1 MASIRKRGNSYL
13 VEVRRNGIVENKT
26 FPIAA
31 FKTDTRTDKAAEKA
45 AEAAAKAWAAE
56 TENNILSARHNTT
69 HNKTFGELLMKYRD
83 EVTPTKRGSRW
94 EEVRINMYLKDPIAN
109 INLREINST
118 HFVEW
123 RDRRL
128 QQVSEGSVLRE
139 WNIMSNA
146 LKRARD
152 EWKWMTDNPIRTV
165 KKPAI
170 PEARDRTHTEEEL
183 ERMIQCSDY
192 RMDAPLKTKTQ
203 LALAG
208 YLLSSETG
216 LRAGELAALEW
227 HEVFMDKGY
236 LKVTG
241 LKPGARKNAAAVRD
255 IPLTTRAKEILQQ
268 IMLTSSQGSVF
279 DVSQASLDTLFR
291 KVRDRAGIEGLHY
304 HDSRHVAITM
314 LSKHYD
320 VLALARIVGHK
331 NIKELMT
338 YYNPTIDDLVKHAP

>member
-1 MASIRKRGNSYL
+1 MASIRQRGNSFL
-13 VEVRRNGIVENKT
+13 AEVRRNGIVESKS
-26 FPIAA
+26 FQIAA
-31 FKTDTRTDKAAEKA
+31 FKTASRTDKAAEKA
-45 AEAAAKAWAAE
+45 AEAAATAWAAGI
-56 TENNILSARHNTT
+56 ENDILSARHSTT
-69 HNKTFGELLMKYRD
+69 ANKTFGELLTKYRD

-94 EEVRINMYLKDPIAN
+94 EEVRINMYLKDPIAQ
-109 INLREINST
+109 IGLRELNST

-128 QQVSEGSVLRE
+128 KQVSEGSVLRE
-139 WNIMSNA
+139 WNILSNA

-165 KKPAI
+165 KKPAT
-170 PEARDRTHTEEEL
+170 PEARERTHTEEEL
-183 ERMIQCSDY
+183 AAMIQCSDY
-192 RMDAPLKTKTQ
+192 REGAALKTKTQ

-208 YLLSSETG
+208 YLLSAETS

-227 HEVFMDKGY
+227 QEIFMDKGY

-255 IPLTTRAKEILQQ
+255 IPLTSRAKEILNQ
-268 IMLTSSQGSVF
+268 IRLTNTEGTVF
-279 DVSQASLDTLFR
+279 GVSQASLDALFR
-291 KVRDRAGIEGLHY
+291 KVRDRAGIDGLHY
-304 HDSRHVAITM
+304 HDSRHAAITM

-338 YYNPTIDDLVKHAP
+338 YYNPKIEDLVKHAP